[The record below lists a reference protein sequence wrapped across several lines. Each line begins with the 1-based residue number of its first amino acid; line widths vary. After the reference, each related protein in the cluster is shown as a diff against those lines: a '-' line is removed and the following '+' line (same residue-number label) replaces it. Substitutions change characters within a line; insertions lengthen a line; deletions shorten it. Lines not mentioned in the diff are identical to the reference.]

1 MRGRAAPRGAR
12 PGEEPLPVLT
22 YIDAISAALRDEM
35 RADPTVCLLGEDIAV
50 YGGAF
55 KVTDGFLAEF
65 GPQRV
70 LDTPLAES
78 SIVGMAIG
86 MALRGLRPVAEM
98 QFADFISMAFNQ
110 LVNNAGTLHYRFG
123 FKVPMV
129 VRCPSG
135 GGVHGGPFHSQNPE
149 GFFFHA
155 AGLKIV
161 APWSAHDAKG
171 LLVAAIRDDNPV
183 LYMEHKF
190 LYRRVRDEVPDGAYC
205 VPLGQALVRRKGRD
219 VTLVGYGSTTG
230 MNLAAAEDLA
240 KEGISAEVVDLRS
253 LVPMD
258 LDLVVASVRKTHRA
272 VISHEDRL
280 RGGVGAEIAACI
292 AEHAV
297 EYLDAPLQRI
307 AALDT
312 PVPFSPPLE
321 ERFLPNPGRIAAAA
335 RKLMRY

>member
-1 MRGRAAPRGAR
+1 MA
-12 PGEEPLPVLT
+12 T
-22 YIDAISAALRDEM
+22 TSYIDAISAGLREEM
-35 RADPTVCLLGEDIAV
+35 RRDSTVVCLGEDIGV

-55 KVTDGFLAEF
+55 KVTEGLIQEF
-65 GPQRV
+65 GEDRV

-110 LVNNAGTLHYRFG
+110 LINNAGTIHYRFG
-123 FKVPMV
+123 YKVPMV

-135 GGVHGGPFHSQNPE
+135 GGIHGGPFHSQNPE

-161 APWSAHDAKG
+161 APYTAYDAKG
-171 LLVAAIRDDNPV
+171 LLKSAIRDDNPV
-183 LYMEHKF
+183 LYMEHKY
-190 LYRRVRDEVPDGAYC
+190 LYRRVKDEIPDDDYA
-205 VPLGQALVRRKGRD
+205 VPLGQALVRREGRH

-230 MNLAAAEDLA
+230 MSLEAAGILAN
-240 KEGISAEVVDLRS
+240 EGIEAEVVDLRS

-258 LDLVVASVRKTHRA
+258 LETVMQSVRKTSR
-272 VISHEDRL
+272 VVVTHEDRR
-280 RGGVGAEIAACI
+280 RGGIGAEIAAEI

-297 EYLDAPLQRI
+297 EYLDAPIIRV

-321 ERFLPNPGRIAAAA
+321 ENFLPSAAKIAEAV
-335 RKLMRY
+335 RRVMKY

>member
-1 MRGRAAPRGAR
+1 M
-12 PGEEPLPVLT
+12 PVLT
-22 YIDAISAALRDEM
+22 YLDAISAALRDEM
-35 RADPTVCLLGEDIAV
+35 RRDPRVCLLGEDIAV

-55 KVTDGFLAEF
+55 KVTEGFLEEF
-65 GPQRV
+65 GPKRV

-78 SIVGMAIG
+78 SIIGMTIG

-161 APWSAHDAKG
+161 APWSASDAKG

-183 LYMEHKF
+183 LYMEHKY
-190 LYRRVRDEVPDGAYC
+190 LYRRVKDEVPDGEH
-205 VPLGQALVRRKGRD
+205 VTPLGQAMVRREGRH

-230 MNLAAAEDLA
+230 MSLAAAETLA
-240 KEGISAEVVDLRS
+240 AEGIEAEVVDLRS

-258 LDLVVASVRKTHRA
+258 LETVVKSLRKTHRV
-272 VISHEDRL
+272 VIAHEDRL
-280 RGGVGAEIAACI
+280 RGGIGAEIAANI
-292 AEHAV
+292 AENAV
-297 EYLDAPLQRI
+297 EQLDAPVARV

-321 ERFLPNPGRIAAAA
+321 ARFLPDPARIADAA
-335 RKLMRY
+335 RRLARY

>member
-1 MRGRAAPRGAR
+1 M
-12 PGEEPLPVLT
+12 PVLT

-35 RADPTVCLLGEDIAV
+35 RRDPGVCLLGEDIAV

-55 KVTDGFLAEF
+55 KVTEGFLEEF
-65 GPQRV
+65 GPKRV

-78 SIVGMAIG
+78 SIVGMTIG

-161 APWSAHDAKG
+161 APWSASDAKG

-183 LYMEHKF
+183 LYMEHKY
-190 LYRRVRDEVPDGAYC
+190 LYRRVKDEVPDGEH
-205 VPLGQALVRRKGRD
+205 VTPLGQALVRREGRH

-230 MNLAAAEDLA
+230 MNLAAADTLA
-240 KEGISAEVVDLRS
+240 AEGILAEVVDLRS

-258 LDLVVASVRKTHRA
+258 LETVTRSLRKTHRV
-272 VISHEDRL
+272 VIAHEDRL
-280 RGGVGAEIAACI
+280 RGGIGAEISANL

-297 EYLDAPLQRI
+297 EHLDAPIARV

-321 ERFLPNPGRIAAAA
+321 EAFLPNAARIADAA
-335 RKLMRY
+335 RRIARY

>member
-1 MRGRAAPRGAR
+1 MA
-12 PGEEPLPVLT
+12 T
-22 YIDAISAALRDEM
+22 TSYIDAISAGLREEM
-35 RADPTVCLLGEDIAV
+35 RRDSTVVCLGEDIGV

-55 KVTDGFLAEF
+55 KVTEGLIQEF
-65 GPQRV
+65 GEDRV

-110 LVNNAGTLHYRFG
+110 LINNAGTIHYRFG
-123 FKVPMV
+123 YKVPMV

-135 GGVHGGPFHSQNPE
+135 GGIHGGPFHSQNPE

-161 APWSAHDAKG
+161 APYTAYDAKG
-171 LLVAAIRDDNPV
+171 LLKSAIRDDNPV
-183 LYMEHKF
+183 LYMEHKY
-190 LYRRVRDEVPDGAYC
+190 LYRRVKDEIPDDDYA
-205 VPLGQALVRRKGRD
+205 VPLGQALVRREGRH

-230 MNLAAAEDLA
+230 MSLEAAEILA
-240 KEGISAEVVDLRS
+240 NEGIEAEVVDLRS

-258 LDLVVASVRKTHRA
+258 LETVLQSVRKTSR
-272 VISHEDRL
+272 VVVTHEDRR
-280 RGGVGAEIAACI
+280 RGGIGAEIAAEI

-297 EYLDAPLQRI
+297 EYLDAPVLRV

-321 ERFLPNPGRIAAAA
+321 ENFLPSAAKIADAA
-335 RKLMRY
+335 RRVMKY